1 MADGL
6 LNLTK
11 KIEEAQ
17 RQESGDSIGNAIRL
31 YEEVINAPLKTEEI
45 TEDNVKAKEA
55 ATYRLSQ
62 IYKDKGLVDELIA
75 L

>member
-11 KIEEAQ
+11 KIEEAE

-55 ATYRLSQ
+55 ATYRLAQ